1 MKRALLFL
9 LLLPL
14 FFSCKKSDDI
24 VIAEAFGNKLY
35 LSEAVE
41 VMPKGLNHQDSVDFI
56 DRYIQQWSTE
66 KIVLHEAAKTLS
78 LSEKNFAKELNQLKT
93 QLLINAY
100 YEKITEDTTLFPVTK
115 AEIRNFMELYGMN
128 EDTEKEIVKLNYV
141 KLSLNS
147 KLIPKIKSILFDEAK
162 RVSGKK
168 SIEKLCG
175 DSIEY
180 FIEDEKWLYLDDI
193 EIEIPVHLNE
203 KEPITNDNRY
213 IETKDKQYHY
223 LIVLLDYREKQTT
236 HELSP
241 SEYDNVRSMI
251 QQQKKNKY
259 IRKKIDQLYQEAIAQ
274 KKISN

>member
-1 MKRALLFL
+1 M
-9 LLLPL
+9 
-14 FFSCKKSDDI
+14 
-24 VIAEAFGNKLY
+24 IAEAFGNKLY
-35 LSEAVE
+35 LSEAE
-41 VMPKGLNHQDSVDFI
+41 AVMPKGLNHQDSIDFI
-56 DRYIQQWSTE
+56 DRFIQQWSTE
-66 KIVLHEAAKTLS
+66 KIVLHEATKTLS
-78 LSEKNFAKELNQLKT
+78 LSEKNFTEEMNRLKT

-100 YEKITEDTTLFPVTK
+100 YEKITEDTSLFPVSK

-147 KLIPKIKSILFDEAK
+147 GLIPKIKSILFDEAK

-193 EIEIPVHLNE
+193 EIEIPVQLNE
-203 KEPITNDNRY
+203 KKLNNENRY

-223 LIVLLDYREKQTT
+223 LIVLLDYREKQTAN
-236 HELSP
+236 ELSP

-251 QQQKKNKY
+251 RQQKKNQY
-259 IRKKIDQLYQEAIAQ
+259 IRKKKDQLYREAITQ

>member
-1 MKRALLFL
+1 MKHALFFL
-9 LLLPL
+9 LLLSL

-24 VIAEAFGNKLY
+24 VIAEAFGKKLY
-35 LSEAVE
+35 LSEAE
-41 VMPKGLNHQDSVDFI
+41 AVMPKGLNHQDSIDFI
-56 DRYIQQWSTE
+56 DRFIQQWSTE
-66 KIVLHEAAKTLS
+66 KIVLHEATKTLS
-78 LSEKNFAKELNQLKT
+78 LSEKNFTEEMNRLKT

-100 YEKITEDTTLFPVTK
+100 YEKITEDTSLFPVSK

-147 KLIPKIKSILFDEAK
+147 GLIPKIKSILFDEAK

-193 EIEIPVHLNE
+193 EIEIPVQLNE
-203 KEPITNDNRY
+203 KKLNNENRY

-223 LIVLLDYREKQTT
+223 LIVLLDYREKQTAN
-236 HELSP
+236 ELSP

-251 QQQKKNKY
+251 RQQKKNQY
-259 IRKKIDQLYQEAIAQ
+259 IRKKKDQLYREAITQ

>member
-1 MKRALLFL
+1 M
-9 LLLPL
+9 
-14 FFSCKKSDDI
+14 
-24 VIAEAFGNKLY
+24 IAEAFGKKLY
-35 LSEAVE
+35 LSEAE
-41 VMPKGLNHQDSVDFI
+41 AVMPKGLNHQDSIDFI
-56 DRYIQQWSTE
+56 DRFIQQWSTE
-66 KIVLHEAAKTLS
+66 KIVLHEATKTLS
-78 LSEKNFAKELNQLKT
+78 LSEKNFTEEMNRLKT

-100 YEKITEDTTLFPVTK
+100 YEKITEDTSLFPVSK

-147 KLIPKIKSILFDEAK
+147 GLIPKIKSILFDEAK

-193 EIEIPVHLNE
+193 EIEIPVQLNE
-203 KEPITNDNRY
+203 KKLNNENRY

-223 LIVLLDYREKQTT
+223 FIVLLDYREKQTAN
-236 HELSP
+236 ELSP

-251 QQQKKNKY
+251 RQQKKNQY
-259 IRKKIDQLYQEAIAQ
+259 IRKKKDQLYREAIAQ